1 MKSKLLIIPI
11 ILFNSLP
18 ILATI
23 EDDLHQKCLKAA
35 DYSGCIKLNSKNKG
49 FSFPNLFLRKKNNQ
63 NSSSKNKIC
72 TGKLI
77 KNISKSIFPGV
88 VVIKTKDSS
97 GSGFVVGHFDGKTQ
111 IITNSHVVGFQKKV
125 LISWE
130 DGNEDIAKV
139 ILNAGGRTE
148 KTDLALLEV
157 EGILGNILPLKE
169 TSPDIGED
177 VIALGSPEGF
187 DFSLTKGVISSM
199 RDNQNIIQTD
209 TALNPGNSGGP
220 LIDQFGCVVGVNT
233 AKLENSVGLNFAIS
247 SKVTS
252 RFLSKYIPNDN
263 FNSNEQR
270 YVKNISDLQRAK
282 NFLEFG
288 GDDNKVIL
296 FSTLALLSKED
307 HEAYYVRALAKSNI
321 GENNSAIN
329 DLNRAIEMSSK
340 NIKYLKTK
348 GEILSLID
356 EHIKAKEVFDYLIK
370 IEPNQPKHY
379 LYRAIANHFLWYKGG
394 SKYLGSKKDRI
405 SDINKA
411 IEMSPNNAVNHLMLG
426 IFNETFINPSKS
438 IISFDK
444 AIQIDPNYSLAY
456 LRRSIAKK
464 NSRDRFGAKFD
475 LLKFKNLVP
484 NSVIAEYRL
493 AGLELGDKNYNL
505 ALKHIDQAILNL
517 KNNYSPY
524 PKDMITRAIIDTF
537 LQTPKIDDLF
547 SRRGY
552 INQDLDKDKESII
565 DYTAAI
571 ESIPNP
577 IHRRDFLDLQNY
589 YNNRAEG
596 WYAVGNGNQACND
609 LLKYKELG
617 EKADALITYK
627 VGLSEHMRDWFNY
640 MCEDH
645 KGNIFD

>member
-1 MKSKLLIIPI
+1 MSSKLLIIPI
-11 ILFNSLP
+11 ILFNSFPLF
-18 ILATI
+18 ASI

-35 DYSGCIKLNSKNKG
+35 DYSGCIKLNSKKKG
-49 FSFPNLFLRKKNNQ
+49 FSFPNLFFRKNDNQ
-63 NSSSKNKIC
+63 NTSSKNKVC
-72 TGKLI
+72 SGKLI
-77 KNISKSIFPGV
+77 KNIRTSILPGV
-88 VVIKTKDSS
+88 VLIKTKDSF

-148 KTDLALLEV
+148 KTDLALLEL
-157 EGILGNILPLKE
+157 EGILGNVLPLKE
-169 TSPDIGED
+169 TSPEIGED

-187 DFSLTKGVISSM
+187 NFSLTKGVISSM

-233 AKLENSVGLNFAIS
+233 AKLEDSVGLNFAIS

-252 RFLSKYIPNDN
+252 RFLSKYIPINKFNN
-263 FNSNEQR
+263 FKQR
-270 YVKNISDLQRAK
+270 DVKNISDLQRAK

-288 GDDNKVIL
+288 GDDHKVIL

-329 DLNRAIEMSSK
+329 DLNKAIDISPR

-348 GEILSLID
+348 GELLSLID
-356 EHIKAKEVFDYLIK
+356 EDINAKEVFDYLIK
-370 IEPNQPKHY
+370 IEPNQPNHY
-379 LYRAIANHFLWYKGG
+379 LYRGIANHFLWYKKG
-394 SKYLGSKKDRI
+394 SQYLESKKDRI

-411 IEMSPNNAVNHLMLG
+411 IEMSPNNAVNHLLLG
-426 IFNETFINPSKS
+426 IFNETFVNPSKS
-438 IISFDK
+438 IIFYDK

-456 LRRSIAKK
+456 LRRSNAKQY
-464 NSRDRFGAKFD
+464 SRDRFGAKLD

-484 NSVIAEYRL
+484 NTVIAEYKLARL
-493 AGLELGDKNYNL
+493 EQWDENYKL
-505 ALKHIDQAILNL
+505 SLKYIDQAILNL

-524 PKDMITRAIIDTF
+524 PKDMITRAIRETS
-537 LQTPKIDDLF
+537 LETPEVNALLNL
-547 SRRGY
+547 RGY
-552 INQDLDKDKESII
+552 INVKLGKDRESII

-571 ESIPNP
+571 ESIPKP
-577 IHRRDFLDLQNY
+577 VHRKDFLDLQNF
-589 YNNRAEG
+589 YNERAVG
-596 WYAVGNGNQACND
+596 WYALGNGNQACND
-609 LLKYKELG
+609 LIKSKELG
-617 EKADALITYK
+617 AKAG
-627 VGLSEHMRDWFNY
+627 VGLSEDKRDWFNY